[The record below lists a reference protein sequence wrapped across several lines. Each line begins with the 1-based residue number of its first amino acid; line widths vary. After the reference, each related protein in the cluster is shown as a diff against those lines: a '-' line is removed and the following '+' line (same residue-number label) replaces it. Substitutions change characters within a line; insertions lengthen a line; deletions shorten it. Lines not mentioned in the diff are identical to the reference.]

1 MRCCNI
7 PRAGSLFGLNMRN
20 LFQCGPD
27 YLQLGMD
34 FSSLEAMCE
43 GDYILKYPGGE
54 EMLVDLLAEKPNSIH
69 CFSEDTEILTP
80 LGWKYI
86 KNLTNNDLVSQW
98 ESGNISFVK
107 PSRIINRP
115 YEGKMISIKSKK
127 TDHLLTPEHR
137 VIYKDPRSTRWK
149 VTKAKDFIS
158 TKSSRNLPRYGYT
171 INTKNT
177 YDLDFLKLL
186 VAVQADAYLMKDCS
200 GIRFQFQKKSKKD
213 RLIKILSNLGIR
225 FTFKEE
231 LMEGEISSFI
241 IYLNSSPETEQIRA
255 ILNKDKSF
263 PNSFYT
269 LSFNEIETI
278 VNEIQYWD
286 GTVTSNGDVVLDT
299 TSKQTVIVLQ
309 TLCHLIGLSATYTE
323 FDKVTVKGKC
333 HIFRCYISKSNPN
346 LTTNQKHYQE
356 IDYKGNV
363 VCVTVPSGFIMVKRN
378 NKIFVSGNCK
388 MAKKLGISRD
398 SAKSISY
405 GFFFY
410 IMVHIKLF

>member
-1 MRCCNI
+1 MK
-7 PRAGSLFGLNMRN
+7 LN
-20 LFQCGPD
+20 L
-27 YLQLGMD
+27 
-34 FSSLEAMCE
+34 SHKVEAMCE

-69 CFSEDTEILTP
+69 CFSDDTEILTP

-86 KNLTNNDLVSQW
+86 KDLDRHDLVSQW
-98 ESGNISFVK
+98 ESGTISFVK
-107 PSRIINRP
+107 PLRIINRP

-127 TDHLLTPEHR
+127 TDQLLTPEHR
-137 VIYKDPRSTRWK
+137 VIYKDPRSTKWQ
-149 VTKAKDFIS
+149 VTEAKEFVS
-158 TKSSRNLPRYGYT
+158 VKSSRNLPRHGCVV
-171 INTKNT
+171 NTKNT
-177 YDLDFLKLL
+177 YDLDFLRLL

-200 GIRFQFQKKSKKD
+200 GIRFQFQKKIKKD
-213 RLIKILSNLGIR
+213 RLLRLLTNLGIK

-231 LMEGEISSFI
+231 LIEGKGLNFI
-241 IYLNSSPETEQIRA
+241 IYLNSSSETERVRA
-255 ILNKDKSF
+255 VLNKDKSF

-269 LSFNEIETI
+269 LSFNEIKTI
-278 VNEIQYWD
+278 VDEIQYWD
-286 GTVTSNGDVVLDT
+286 GTVTPNGDVVLDT
-299 TSKQTVIVLQ
+299 ISKQTVVVLQ

-405 GFFFY
+405 GFF
-410 IMVHIKLF
+410 L